1 LRLSAL
7 VLSSL
12 FFGACASSPHGAGP
26 TDQAPDFQVTDQSG
40 RVWTLADAQAK
51 PILVDLWA
59 TWCAPCLQALPD
71 LERFAQTH
79 GQRMTV
85 LGLATDQ
92 QGWPVVAPVVKRYGL
107 SYPVAV
113 VGGDLSK
120 AFGAPAYP
128 YLVLVHKGAVLK
140 RLKGRHT
147 YLDLEK
153 ELAPWLN

>member
-7 VLSSL
+7 VLTAL
-12 FFGACASSPHGAGP
+12 FFSACAGTPQGAAS
-26 TDQAPDFQVTDQSG
+26 TDQAPAFNVTDQNG

-71 LERFAQTH
+71 LERFSRAH
-79 GQRMTV
+79 AGRMTV
-85 LGLATDQ
+85 LGMATDQ
-92 QGWPVVAPVVKRYGL
+92 QGWPVVTPVMKRYGL

-147 YLDLEK
+147 YQDLER